1 MKTRNFSGLL
11 TCVAVLATTAIISLP
26 TTGNARDLTITG
38 WGGTTQAAHKVAY
51 FEPFTKETKI
61 KIVEDEWSGEMAKIR
76 GMVETGDITWDVVQV
91 EAPEMFQGCEEG
103 LFETLDWSKITD
115 KKNLV
120 DGAASEC
127 GAGILI
133 WSTVFAYDAD
143 IIKDGPKTWAEF
155 WDVKKWP
162 GKRGM
167 RRGSKMTLEIA
178 LLADGVAPKD
188 VYPLLE
194 TKAGVDRAFK
204 KLDELKP
211 YIVWWKAGA
220 EPQQRLAAGDV
231 VMSMAYNAWVTRI
244 NNEDKRNFKIV
255 WDGNNYSMDYWTIV
269 KGSPNVDKALKFI
282 SLSMRPERQAAFF
295 NKIAYGWTAKG
306 TGKFIKP
313 EMLSKLPTAE
323 GHLDNA
329 LQTNIEFWLENG
341 ESLEQRFQAWVA
353 K

>member
-1 MKTRNFSGLL
+1 MKKGLL
-11 TCVAVLATTAIISLP
+11 KRCLWSLTAFAACACITTVPSAH
-26 TTGNARDLTITG
+26 ARDLTIVG

-51 FEPFTKETKI
+51 FDPFVKETGI
-61 KIVEDEWSGEMAKIR
+61 KIVEDSWSGEMAKIR

-91 EAPEMFQGCEEG
+91 EAPEMYQGCEEG
-103 LFETLDWSKITD
+103 LFEQLDWSKITD

-120 DGAASEC
+120 DGAAADC

-133 WSTVFAYDAD
+133 WSTVFSYDAD
-143 IIKDGPKTWAEF
+143 VIKNGPKNWAEF

-167 RRGSKMTLEIA
+167 RRGAKMTLEIA
-178 LLADGVAPKD
+178 LLADGVPRKD
-188 VYPLLE
+188 VYKVLA
-194 TKAGVDRAFK
+194 TKKGVDRAFK

-244 NNEDKRNFKIV
+244 NKEEKRNFAII
-255 WDGNNYSMDYWTIV
+255 WDGNLYSMDFWTIV

-282 SLSMRPERQAAFF
+282 AFSMRPDRQAVFF

-306 TGKFIKP
+306 TGKYIDKN
-313 EMLSKLPTAE
+313 MLPLLPTAE

-329 LQTNIEFWLENG
+329 LMTNVEFWLDNG